1 MFERNSNDVL
11 AAWIHRHAN
20 VVGHPA
26 PLTMALE
33 LGLTLVTLPVGGGA
47 TLLGES
53 IIWDPSARLARQQA
67 LVLREICRWTLRQ
80 HQQSNDNEDCTSL
93 AVAFNSYALLRS
105 NVRPLTVVC
114 STETG
119 LRRPLAKISH
129 GVVRH
134 PVLRSGTHPAVPRS

>member
-1 MFERNSNDVL
+1 MIERDNNGVL
-11 AAWIHRHAN
+11 AAWIYRHAN

-53 IIWDPSARLARQQA
+53 IIWDPSTRLARQQA

-80 HQQSNDNEDCTSL
+80 HQQANDNADCTSL
-93 AVAFNSYALLRS
+93 AVAFNSYALRRS
-105 NVRPLTVVC
+105 NVRELTAVC
-114 STETG
+114 SSATSP
-119 LRRPLAKISH
+119 LRPLARVSH
-129 GVVRH
+129 GEVRH
-134 PVLRSGTHPAVPRS
+134 PVLRSGTHPALPRS